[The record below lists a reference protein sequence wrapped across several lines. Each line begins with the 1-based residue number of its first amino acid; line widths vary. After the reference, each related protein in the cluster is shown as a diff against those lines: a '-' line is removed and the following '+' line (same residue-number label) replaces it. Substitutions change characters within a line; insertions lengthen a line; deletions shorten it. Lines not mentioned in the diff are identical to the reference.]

1 MSRFS
6 IRHETRY
13 DYDRPVAFGPHRLLV
28 RPRDSHAIRLVS
40 ASLTLSPPGETRWS
54 LDALDNCVCQFT
66 PQGEARTLSIVS
78 DLLLARYPAPLDL
91 FPDCDPRSATPV
103 DYAFEDRALLAP
115 YMTPA
120 ATDAEGA
127 TRWARSQIG
136 PVGEPAMDFLMR
148 LTHAIHDNFEYLA
161 REEEGVQTPAQ
172 TLRLSSGSCR
182 DYAWLMVEALRHV
195 GYAARFVTGYL
206 YSPAHAPTHA
216 NVRGAGATHAWAQVF
231 LPDLGWLEFD
241 PTNGVAES
249 PDLIPI
255 AVARIPEEAAPISGT
270 LHGRPGASKLTV
282 SVDVRRDDTEPA
294 AA

>member
-13 DYDRPVAFGPHRLLV
+13 DYQHPVRFGPHRLLV
-28 RPRDSHAIRLVS
+28 RPRDSHAIRLI
-40 ASLTLSPPGETRWS
+40 AADLTLSPPGETRWS

>member
-13 DYDRPVAFGPHRLLV
+13 DYEHPVRFGPHRLLV
-28 RPRDSHAIRLVS
+28 RPRDSHAIRLI
-40 ASLTLSPPGETRWS
+40 AADLTLSPPGETRWS
-54 LDALDNCVCQFT
+54 LDAMGNCVCQFT

-78 DLLLARYPAPLDL
+78 DLVLARYPAPLDL
-91 FPDCDPRSATPV
+91 FPVSDPRSATPV
-103 DYAFEDRALLAP
+103 DYAFEDRVLLAP
-115 YMTPA
+115 FMAPATP
-120 ATDAEGA
+120 DAQGVTIW
-127 TRWARSQIG
+127 TRSHLG
-136 PVGEPAMDFLMR
+136 PVGEPAMDFLLR
-148 LTHAIHDNFEYLA
+148 LNHVIHDSFEYLA
-161 REEEGVQTPAQ
+161 REAEGVQTPAA

-195 GYAARFVTGYL
+195 GYGARFVTGYL
-206 YSPAHAPTHA
+206 YSPGQAPTCKA
-216 NVRGAGATHAWAQVF
+216 VRGAGATHAWAQVF

-255 AVARIPEEAAPISGT
+255 AVARIPEEAAPISGV

-282 SVDVRRDDTEPA
+282 AVDVRRDDTAPA

>member
-13 DYDRPVAFGPHRLLV
+13 EYEQPVRFGPHRLLV
-28 RPRDSHAIRLVS
+28 RPRDSHAIRLI
-40 ASLTLSPPGETRWS
+40 AADLTLSPPGETRWS

-91 FPDCDPRSATPV
+91 FPVSDPRSATPV
-103 DYAFEDRALLAP
+103 DYAFEDRVLLAP
-115 YMTPA
+115 FMAP
-120 ATDAEGA
+120 A
-127 TRWARSQIG
+127 TRDAQGVTIWARSQLG

-195 GYAARFVTGYL
+195 GFATRFVTGYL
-206 YSPAHAPTHA
+206 YSPAHAQ
-216 NVRGAGATHAWAQVF
+216 VRGAGATHAWAQVF
-231 LPDLGWLEFD
+231 LPDLGWIEFD
-241 PTNGVAES
+241 PTNGGAES

-255 AVARIPEEAAPISGT
+255 AVARVPEEAAPISGV
-270 LHGRPGASKLTV
+270 LLGRPCASKLTV
-282 SVDVRRDDTEPA
+282 AVDVRRDDAAPA

>member
-13 DYDRPVAFGPHRLLV
+13 DYEHPVRFGSHRLLV
-28 RPRDSHAIRLVS
+28 RPRDSHAIRLI
-40 ASLTLSPPGETRWS
+40 AADLTLSPPGETRWS